1 MPERILFLSQGY
13 PSDMIK
19 AIMSVMQ
26 HNPTI
31 TVILKNRKGI
41 DIEEVKEKIDL
52 GIKIFKIYINEIRS
66 PRVEPHEIETNL
78 YDLKETVKEIFKWLE
93 KKYGDKLNGF
103 EIIFDISSGLRTASL
118 GMYVSAYLLNV
129 LKNFKRNNAPRS
141 IYVTY
146 FRTIEAFKRKVEE
159 FEKIIMDKWGKSSQE
174 ERRKIVYEISRKTE
188 ELLREYPRSEVQV
201 DIIPLELISELE
213 DEMMIVL
220 FLLSEH
226 GSLKQSEIV
235 KLLKEEYG
243 VSITP
248 QKLSRHIRE
257 ILLPHKL
264 VEIVRRGKKK
274 ETSLSLTDKGSLIA
288 YLKNVINFVRFRKE
302 S

>member
-31 TVILKNRKGI
+31 TVILKNREGI

-52 GIKIFKIYINEIRS
+52 GIEIFKIYINEIRS
-66 PRVEPHEIETNL
+66 PRVEPHEIETDL

-159 FEKIIMDKWGKSSQE
+159 FEKTIMDKWQKSSQE